1 MYFFIFWWHFRY
13 FFESLDEKEKESISE
28 YRQDLTPFEYFE
40 RYAKQWAKKE
50 TVKIVGGCCGIFPEH
65 IKYLSSEISKY
76 QWSVTTESIWRF
88 HWELIY
94 YNHLVHDYG
103 FITDNILLRTT
114 VVLCLFCSLHDNPCP
129 FITQDRTTL
138 IVMVHM

>member
-1 MYFFIFWWHFRY
+1 MIFLI
-13 FFESLDEKEKESISE
+13 FFESPDAKEKESISE

-40 RYAKQWAKKE
+40 RYAKQWTKNE

-76 QWSVTTESIWRF
+76 QWSVNTESNWRF
-88 HWELIY
+88 HWSLTY
-94 YNHLVHDYG
+94 YNDVVHDNR
-103 FITDNILLRTT
+103 FITDNILFRTT
-114 VVLCLFCSLHDNPCP
+114 VAICLFCNLYNNPCP

-138 IVMVHM
+138 NGNGSYVIV